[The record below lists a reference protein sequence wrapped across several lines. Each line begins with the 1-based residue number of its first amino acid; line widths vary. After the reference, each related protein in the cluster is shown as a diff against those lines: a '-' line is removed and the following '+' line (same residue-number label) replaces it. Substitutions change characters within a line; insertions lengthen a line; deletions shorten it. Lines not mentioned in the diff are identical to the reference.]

1 MLSRDSLAMLEC
13 GTVRVVSLGFMQR
26 HAPSCRGLCDNHRQ
40 SLWRI
45 EFWHYTEEREKEN
58 SWYARFDKIRMG
70 GKEGKEKAVH
80 EIHSVT

>member
-13 GTVRVVSLGFMQR
+13 GTVRVVSLNFMQR
-26 HAPSCRGLCDNHRQ
+26 HPPSYRGLCDNHRQ

-58 SWYARFDKIRMG
+58 SWYARFDKL
-70 GKEGKEKAVH
+70 EWAGKEKAVH